1 MRIPEINEDLF
12 LKSDPKIY
20 DLYHCAFSEGGDLY
34 IYSEKIRQK
43 LIDIKDKEFRALSN
57 VVNAKIKARRLTK
70 NI

>member
-34 IYSEKIRQK
+34 IYSERIRQK

-57 VVNAKIKARRLTK
+57 VVNAKIKSRRLTK